1 MEEDKNLNQSPVQ
14 SPSPKQA
21 PSVPE
26 PPKPKLKPPIPIG
39 LLFLFLLIMGTAS
52 ATYLF
57 VSQPKDTG
65 IPKQTV
71 QVSPS
76 PNPNSTA
83 NWKTFTNKTLGYQ
96 ISYPSE
102 WYVWTWTDDGVV
114 NQPSED
120 NYKVIYITPG
130 NFEGSIDLNG
140 VPKGLLIT
148 IHRNEGKL
156 SAKEYVKKTII
167 PRNQKEVD
175 EAIQQ
180 IKELNSPYHNQ
191 NLKALQE
198 RKFIVKDLTS
208 NQSVDGVIA
217 YNLINE
223 SAGFVANAGP
233 ETFITHGNDVID
245 IIGTIDETLFN
256 QILSTLK
263 FTN

>member
-1 MEEDKNLNQSPVQ
+1 MEAKLKSKKLTKSSNYAMITGASIILFVLFLVGLLISKNYSPNLNSKLSLTQITTA
-14 SPSPKQA
+14 PK
-21 PSVPE
+21 
-26 PPKPKLKPPIPIG
+26 
-39 LLFLFLLIMGTAS
+39 AS
-52 ATYLF
+52 APTIDA
-57 VSQPKDTG
+57 S
-65 IPKQTV
+65 
-71 QVSPS
+71 
-76 PNPNSTA
+76 
-83 NWKTFTNKTLGYQ
+83 NWKTFTNKTLGFQ

-114 NQPSED
+114 NQPSEG
-120 NYKVIYITPG
+120 NYKEIYITPG
-130 NFEGSIDLNG
+130 NFEGSIDMNG

-148 IHRNEGKL
+148 THRNESKL
-156 SAKEYVKKTII
+156 SAKEYVEKTII

-175 EAIQQ
+175 KAIQQ
-180 IKELNSPYHNQ
+180 TKELNSPYHNQ